1 MNGKDIIKTAM
12 STDGITQKELAESLG
27 WGSQQAVGNMLTRKN
42 SMRLDNFVKM
52 LNEMGYE
59 VVVRKKLG
67 VSDEWKVELD
77 G

>member
-1 MNGKDIIKTAM
+1 MNEKEIIKTAM
-12 STDGITQKELAESLG
+12 AADGITQKELAEALG
-27 WGSQQAVGNMLTRKN
+27 WSSQQSVGNMLTRKN

-67 VSDEWKVELD
+67 VSDEWKVDL
-77 G
+77 

>member
-1 MNGKDIIKTAM
+1 MNEKEIVKAAM
-12 STDGITQKELAESLG
+12 AADGITQKELADALG

-67 VSDEWKVELD
+67 ISDEWKVDL
-77 G
+77 

>member
-1 MNGKDIIKTAM
+1 MNEKEIIKSAM
-12 STDGITQKELAESLG
+12 AADGITQKELADALG

-67 VSDEWKVELD
+67 VSEEWKVDL
-77 G
+77 

>member
-1 MNGKDIIKTAM
+1 MNEKEIIKSAM
-12 STDGITQKELAESLG
+12 SADGITQKELADALG
-27 WGSQQAVGNMLTRKN
+27 WNSQQAVGNMLTRKN

-67 VSDEWKVELD
+67 VSEEWKVDL
-77 G
+77 

>member
-1 MNGKDIIKTAM
+1 MNEKEIIKTAM
-12 STDGITQKELAESLG
+12 AADGITQKELADALG
-27 WGSQQAVGNMLTRKN
+27 WNSQQSVGNMLSRKN

-67 VSDEWKVELD
+67 VSDEWKVDL
-77 G
+77 

>member
-1 MNGKDIIKTAM
+1 MNGKDIVKAAM
-12 STDGITQKELAESLG
+12 AADGITQKELSDALN
-27 WGSQQAVGNMLTRKN
+27 WGSQQAVGNMLARKN

-67 VSDEWKVELD
+67 VSEEWKVD
-77 G
+77 V

>member
-1 MNGKDIIKTAM
+1 MNEKEIIKTAM
-12 STDGITQKELAESLG
+12 AADGITQKELADALA

-52 LNEMGYE
+52 LNAMGYE

-67 VSDEWKVELD
+67 VSDEWKVTM
-77 G
+77 

>member
-1 MNGKDIIKTAM
+1 MNEKEIIKTAM
-12 STDGITQKELAESLG
+12 AADGITQKELAEALG
-27 WGSQQAVGNMLTRKN
+27 WNSQQSVGNMLTRKN

-67 VSDEWKVELD
+67 VSEEWKVDL
-77 G
+77 